1 MISCNVL
8 FTVRKGQE
16 KSKIDTYS
24 RPRQIIY
31 ETCAAVRAV
40 ADDVFTKYECS
51 SFINCK
57 GLTVAPEYESQGIGT
72 EMLRTR
78 EELCKLIN
86 VPVSATIF
94 TGQMSQRMAARV
106 GY

>member
-1 MISCNVL
+1 M
-8 FTVRKGQE
+8 
-16 KSKIDTYS
+16 
-24 RPRQIIY
+24 
-31 ETCAAVRAV
+31 
-40 ADDVFTKYECS
+40 
-51 SFINCK
+51 
-57 GLTVAPEYESQGIGT
+57 APEYESQGIGT

-106 GY
+106 GYQLLSELDLTTFRIDGQIAIPDPDWPVIKWMAIRYLYGSVYHRHTLTIP